1 MPTFTTRSGVMSV
14 RRRSGSR
21 WLQFR
26 LVRRIGRQRFA
37 RFGGQVSPRQ
47 ECRGERRWREDGG
60 SAVRDHGTRVRGHAV
75 GFFLCVLRVSASR
88 RFQKKLPVDFTC
100 IVPAKSSRKPPATA
114 QIPVAR
120 EEQTERP
127 QKRSAIPE
135 AVQPGRGRGGYL
147 VGFQPGEH
155 LAEFFRRHDASAA
168 SLRERAL
175 GFADR

>member
-1 MPTFTTRSGVMSV
+1 MQLEFENMVWKTH
-14 RRRSGSR
+14 RRRG
-21 WLQFR
+21 
-26 LVRRIGRQRFA
+26 RREEPRPP
-37 RFGGQVSPRQ
+37 SPN
-47 ECRGERRWREDGG
+47 G
-60 SAVRDHGTRVRGHAV
+60 VRGHAV